1 MMNRFRNFDW
11 LAVILYPLAVI
22 LMEAFWV
29 YPWLV
34 WLGGWPIFSE
44 QRPALSLAAVIIVL
58 VVSLL
63 VTRILLRQKWQ
74 MRVIQ
79 TAVIGGGLVTILLVL
94 GVEYDAGYGFL
105 SGGWFVHVGQVLGDT
120 FNSPDTIV
128 VALPVLLY
136 LWWRGII
143 LGQTTSYF
151 RDIYR
156 SFLLGMVALIVL
168 IILWQ
173 ISSGSENFEP
183 PGPGI
188 GLNVIAFF
196 FFGLMAIAVS
206 HLYQMRRSMPK
217 EEAALTSVKRWLP
230 IMLGVVG
237 SMAVVS
243 FFVASVFSKEFF
255 TSIGHGI
262 GVFFSFIGKIFPY
275 ILIPFNYI
283 FEGIFY
289 VLQWLLNLIR
299 SDQELQPEGF
309 GGEGFREMEEVA
321 TRGIP
326 EAAVLAIK
334 WVVIA
339 LIAAAVIFILA
350 KAISRF
356 RVKYA
361 RDEIEEI
368 HESLWSWRGLSD
380 DLRLLFGMMGSK
392 FKRKRAPAA
401 PKHYTDDDESRRL
414 NVREIYRHLLWEAAR
429 SGVARHRH
437 ETASEY
443 AGRLERAVPEGSEP
457 LGSITDLYIDVRYG
471 ETSPPEEQVDK
482 ANGLWR
488 ALRGL
493 LRRIRGD

>member
-1 MMNRFRNFDW
+1 MNRFRNFDW
-11 LAVILYPLAVI
+11 LAAVLYPLALV

-34 WLGGWPIFSE
+34 WMGGWPVFPE

-58 VVSLL
+58 AVSLL
-63 VTRILLRQKWQ
+63 ATRVFLRQKWP
-74 MRVIQ
+74 MRSIQ
-79 TAVIGGGLVTILLVL
+79 SIIIGGGLVTILLVL
-94 GVEYDAGYGFL
+94 GIEYRADYGFL
-105 SGGWFVHVGQVLGDT
+105 SGGWFVHTGQVLGAT
-120 FNSPDTIV
+120 FNSPNTIV

-168 IILWQ
+168 IVIWQ
-173 ISSGSENFEP
+173 VSAGSENFVA

-188 GLNVIAFF
+188 GWNVIAFF
-196 FFGLMAIAVS
+196 FFGLMAIAVC
-206 HLYQMRRSMPK
+206 HLYTMRGTMPK

-237 SMAVVS
+237 GMAVVS
-243 FFVASVFSKEFF
+243 FLVASIFSEELFA
-255 TSIGHGI
+255 SIGHGAGI
-262 GVFFSFIGKIFPY
+262 VFDFLGKIFSY
-275 ILIPFNYI
+275 ILIPFNYL

-289 VLQWLLNLIR
+289 VLQLIINLLR
-299 SDQELQPEGF
+299 SDQVFQPEGSGNMSF
-309 GGEGFREMEEVA
+309 PEMSAVAQRELPA
-321 TRGIP
+321 
-326 EAAVLAIK
+326 AAVQSIK

-356 RVKYA
+356 RA
-361 RDEIEEI
+361 RRAPEEIEEI
-368 HESLWSWRGLSD
+368 HESLWSWRGLKD
-380 DLRLLFGMMGSK
+380 DLRLLFGMVGGR
-392 FKRKRAPAA
+392 FKRKRAPAT
-401 PKHYTDDDESRRL
+401 PKHDMDDDISRRL
-414 NVREIYRHLLWEAAR
+414 NIREIYRHLLREAAR
-429 SGVARHRH
+429 SGVTRRRH

-443 AGRLERAVPEGSEP
+443 AIRLERAVPDGREP
-457 LGSITDLYIDVRYG
+457 LDRLTDLYIDVRYG
-471 ETSPPEEQVDK
+471 EAAVPEEQVDK
-482 ANGLWR
+482 ANSIWGT
-488 ALRGL
+488 LRGL

>member
-11 LAVILYPLAVI
+11 LAVVLYPLAVI

-58 VVSLL
+58 AVSLL
-63 VTRILLRQKWQ
+63 VTRVFLQQKWP
-74 MRVIQ
+74 MRSIQSVI
-79 TAVIGGGLVTILLVL
+79 IGGGLVTILLVL
-94 GVEYDAGYGFL
+94 GVEYGAGYGFL
-105 SGGWFVHVGQVLGDT
+105 SGGWFVHVGQVLGTT
-120 FNSPDTIV
+120 FTSPHTIV

-173 ISSGSENFEP
+173 ISAGSENFEP

-206 HLYQMRRSMPK
+206 HLYAMRSSMPK
-217 EEAALTSVKRWLP
+217 EEASLASVRRWLP
-230 IMLGVVG
+230 MMLGVVG
-237 SMAVVS
+237 GMAVVS
-243 FFVASVFSKEFF
+243 FVVASAFSEEFF
-255 TSIGHGI
+255 ASIGRGV
-262 GVFFSFIGKIFPY
+262 GVFFDFLGKIFNY
-275 ILIPFNYI
+275 ILIPLNYI
-283 FEGIFY
+283 FEGIFW
-289 VLQWLLNLIR
+289 VLQFILNLIR
-299 SDQELQPEGF
+299 SDQPFQPEGA
-309 GGEGFREMEEVA
+309 GNMTITGLPAVTPGELPV
-321 TRGIP
+321 
-326 EAAVLAIK
+326 AAVLAIK

-339 LIAAAVIFILA
+339 LIAAVVIFILA
-350 KAISRF
+350 RAISRF
-356 RVKYA
+356 RA
-361 RDEIEEI
+361 RRAQEEIEEI
-368 HESLWSWRGLSD
+368 HESLWSWRGLKD
-380 DLRLLFGMMGSK
+380 DLKLLFGMMGKK
-392 FKRKRAPAA
+392 FQRKQAPAA
-401 PKHYTDDDESRRL
+401 PKIYVDDVESRRL
-414 NVREIYRHLLWEAAR
+414 DVREIYRHLLREAAR
-429 SGVARHRH
+429 SGVARRRH

-443 AGRLERAVPEGSEP
+443 AGRLEQAVPEGSEP
-457 LGSITDLYIDVRYG
+457 VDSITDLYIDVRYG

-488 ALRGL
+488 TLRGL

>member
-1 MMNRFRNFDW
+1 MMKRFRNFDW
-11 LAVILYPLAVI
+11 LAVVLYPLAVI
-22 LMEAFWV
+22 LMESFWV

-63 VTRILLRQKWQ
+63 VTRILLRQKWP
-74 MRVIQ
+74 MRIIQ
-79 TAVIGGGLVTILLVL
+79 AAVIGGGLAAIILAL
-94 GVEYDAGYGFL
+94 GVEYGAGYGFL
-105 SGGWFVHVGQVLGDT
+105 SGGWFVHVGQVLGNT

-156 SFLLGMVALIVL
+156 SFLLGMIALIVL
-168 IILWQ
+168 IIIWQ
-173 ISSGSENFEP
+173 ISSGSKEFVP
-183 PGPGI
+183 PGPGMAFNI
-188 GLNVIAFF
+188 IAFF
-196 FFGLMAIAVS
+196 FFGLISIAVS

-230 IMLGVVG
+230 MMLGVVS

-243 FFVASVFSKEFF
+243 FFIASIFSEEFF

-262 GVFFSFIGKIFPY
+262 GVFFSFIGKIFTY
-275 ILIPFNYI
+275 ILIPFNYL
-283 FEGIFY
+283 FDGIFW
-289 VLQWLLNLIR
+289 VLRWFLDLIR
-299 SDQELQPEGF
+299 TTDQEFQPEGPGA
-309 GGEGFREMEEVA
+309 GGIPGVEDVV
-321 TRGIP
+321 TRGLP

-334 WVVIA
+334 WVIIL
-339 LIAAAVIFILA
+339 LIVAVVIFILA

-356 RVKYA
+356 RDRQT

-380 DLRLLFGMMGSK
+380 DLRLLFNMIGSK
-392 FKRKRAPAA
+392 FKRKQAPAA
-401 PKHYTDDDESRRL
+401 PKHYTDDDLSRRL
-414 NVREIYRHLLWEAAR
+414 DIREIYRHLLWEAAR
-429 SGVARHRH
+429 SGVARRRH
-437 ETASEY
+437 ETAGEY
-443 AGRLERAVPEGSEP
+443 AGRLERHVPDGGEP
-457 LGSITDLYIDVRYG
+457 MAASRWMKLPTCIS
-471 ETSPPEEQVDK
+471 TSATAKP
-482 ANGLWR
+482 A
-488 ALRGL
+488 
-493 LRRIRGD
+493 RRKNR

>member
-11 LAVILYPLAVI
+11 LAVVLYPLAVI
-22 LMEAFWV
+22 LMESFWV

-44 QRPALSLAAVIIVL
+44 QRPALSLAAVIIML

-63 VTRILLRQKWQ
+63 VTRILLRQKWP

-94 GVEYDAGYGFL
+94 GVEYNAGHGFL
-105 SGGWFVHVGQVLGDT
+105 SGGWFVHVGQVLENT
-120 FNSPDTIV
+120 VNSPDTIV

-156 SFLLGMVALIVL
+156 SFLLGMIALIVL
-168 IILWQ
+168 IVIWQ
-173 ISSGSENFEP
+173 ISSGSEEFVP
-183 PGPGI
+183 LGPGI
-188 GLNVIAFF
+188 GFNVIAFF
-196 FFGLMAIAVS
+196 FFGLISIAVS

-217 EEAALTSVKRWLP
+217 EEAVLTSVKRWLP
-230 IMLGVVG
+230 MMLGVV
-237 SMAVVS
+237 SSIAIVS
-243 FFVASVFSKEFF
+243 FFVASVFSEEFF

-262 GVFFSFIGKIFPY
+262 SAFFSFLGKVFTY
-275 ILIPFNYI
+275 IMVPFNYL
-283 FEGIFY
+283 FDGIFW
-289 VLQWLLNLIR
+289 VLRWLIDLIR
-299 SDQELQPEGF
+299 TDQEFQPEGP
-309 GGEGFREMEEVA
+309 GGGGLPGFEEVV
-321 TRGIP
+321 TRGMP

-334 WVVIA
+334 WVIII
-339 LIAAAVIFILA
+339 LIIAAVIFILA

-356 RVKYA
+356 RVRQA

-380 DLRLLFGMMGSK
+380 DLKLLLNMMGAK
-392 FKRKRAPAA
+392 FKRKRAPAI
-401 PKHYTDDDESRRL
+401 PKDLTDDDLSRRL
-414 NVREIYRHLLWEAAR
+414 NIREIYRHLLWEAAL
-429 SGVARHRH
+429 SGVARRRY

-443 AGRLERAVPEGSEP
+443 AGRLEQAVPDSSEP
-457 LGSITDLYIDVRYG
+457 LDSITGLYIDVRYG
-471 ETSPPEEQVDK
+471 ETSAPEEQVDN
-482 ANGLWR
+482 ANVLWR
-488 ALRGL
+488 TLRGL
-493 LRRIRGD
+493 IRRVRGE